1 MNYSQSNFFL
11 ISGIVSFFII
21 LSSFSVHAN
30 SSGRN
35 TSKDKHPKIKF
46 VTKATKLAAKSYA
59 IKRYGRNIN
68 ILSNRQLKKSVVKKK
83 YGLKNSS
90 CRRVVLKTKSGD
102 RKTLNI
108 CDKTIKNKTS

>member
-1 MNYSQSNFFL
+1 MISFL
-11 ISGIVSFFII
+11 II
-21 LSSFSVHAN
+21 LSSVNAHAN
-30 SSGRN
+30 PLGRN
-35 TSKDKHPKIKF
+35 TSKDTHPKIKF

-68 ILSNRQLKKSVVKKK
+68 ILSNRLIKKSIVKKK

-90 CRRVVLKTKSGD
+90 CRRVVLKTKNGD

-108 CDKTIKNKTS
+108 CDKIIKNKTS